1 MNVIGIIQTDL
12 NEFSVLFDQQQ
23 GNQGQDQQQSNA
35 HNGESQDSQEND
47 SMFLSFLDEPM
58 GGGNDKNSGS
68 QQQQQGQQNN
78 GPQEMTVRIK
88 GIPEG
93 QKANFLQM
101 YQILQDAKDT
111 DSLHQSLTI
120 VQQGNQQGQQGQQGQ
135 GQKGQGKSQN
145 QG

>member
-23 GNQGQDQQQSNA
+23 QSDQGQGQDQQQSNA
-35 HNGESQDSQEND
+35 HNGESQNSEEND

-58 GGGNDKNSGS
+58 GGGNDNKSGS
-68 QQQQQGQQNN
+68 QQQQGQQKN

-111 DSLHQSLTI
+111 NSLHQSLTI
-120 VQQGNQQGQQGQQGQ
+120 VQQGDQQGQQGQQGQ
-135 GQKGQGKSQN
+135 KGQGKSQ
-145 QG
+145 

>member
-23 GNQGQDQQQSNA
+23 QGDHGQGQDQQQSNA
-35 HNGESQDSQEND
+35 RNGESQDSEEND

-58 GGGNDKNSGS
+58 GGGNDNKSGS
-68 QQQQQGQQNN
+68 QQQGQQKN

-111 DSLHQSLTI
+111 NSLHQSLTI
-120 VQQGNQQGQQGQQGQ
+120 VQQGDQQEQQGQQGQQGQ
-135 GQKGQGKSQN
+135 KGQGKSQ
-145 QG
+145 